1 MDIRTS
7 SLEDP
12 RYAAFAWGR
21 YRSLMWWMA
30 MASGAAAIAG
40 NSDIT
45 AIAGLAVLRWLTGPM
60 PWPMLIG
67 TACGIFFS
75 VLLAAALMGLV
86 FLSSGTGHDESI
98 RDPFAD
104 MNDAA

>member
-30 MASGAAAIAG
+30 MASGAA
-40 NSDIT
+40 